1 MVIYKQRLLQPEL
14 HIEFWNTYGTQYS
27 EPLPDGSTVVDNPTE
42 AEAMQQLRYYRNQIL
57 WESDYTQLDDAPLT
71 PAQKEAYREYRQA
84 WRDYP
89 ASVNVSTWQAPA
101 YPIQPVL

>member
-1 MVIYKQRLLQPEL
+1 MIIFKQRLLMPEL
-14 HIEFWNTYGTQYS
+14 HVQFWDEYGTQYS
-27 EPLPDGSTVVDNPTE
+27 EPLPEGSTVVDNPTE
-42 AEAMQQLRYYRNQIL
+42 AEAMQQLRYYRDQIL

-89 ASVNVSTWQAPA
+89 ASVNASTWQAPA
-101 YPIQPVL
+101 YPVKPVL